1 MAVNYYFGWTESDLL
16 TALRSAQE
24 DIAKGSMLASAGAGE
39 VNASRVIQY
48 TPVRR
53 VQMIAQAL
61 CRLDPVKYEDL
72 QNSNVT
78 QTTARFG
85 DV

>member
-1 MAVNYYFGWTESDLL
+1 MAVNYYFGWTESELL
-16 TALRSAQE
+16 ASLRKAQE
-24 DIAKGSMLASAGAGE
+24 DIAQGSMLASAGAGE

-48 TPVRR
+48 SPGRR

-61 CRLDPVKYEDL
+61 YRLDPDKYADF
-72 QNSNVT
+72 QNANVT